1 MVSNRFAGPT
11 TAPVSQ
17 ARAALDDSED
27 SKRLVLDWFEALS
40 TGRLE
45 EAYKLMDPDG
55 GYWVLRQRTTLSNAR
70 FAEIFTDAWN
80 NTFIDGI
87 TFTVGALTA
96 DANRVAAVVEG
107 HATLA
112 SSGEPYDNMYHYLFT
127 VDGPLIRHVCEFADT
142 YRSAQAFAP
151 PGGAP

>member
-1 MVSNRFAGPT
+1 MVSDRFARPT

-45 EAYKLMDPDG
+45 DAYKLMDPDG
-55 GYWVLRQRTTLSNAR
+55 GYWVLRQRTTVSNAR

-80 NTFIDGI
+80 NTFTDGI

-112 SSGEPYDNMYHYLFT
+112 SSGEPYDN
-127 VDGPLIRHVCEFADT
+127 
-142 YRSAQAFAP
+142 
-151 PGGAP
+151 